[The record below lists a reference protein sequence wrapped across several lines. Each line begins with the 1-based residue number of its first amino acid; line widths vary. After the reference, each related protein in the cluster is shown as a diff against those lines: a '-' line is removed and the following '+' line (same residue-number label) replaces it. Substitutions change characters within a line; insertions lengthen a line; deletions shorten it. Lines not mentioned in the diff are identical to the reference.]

1 MNKFAKTLFAGA
13 LSSIAATAAAWGAA
27 VLAAEPTMP
36 EKPGVPNLGQVME
49 ASGIIFSGH
58 IDTSYT
64 SLSGSGAF
72 TSGTASRVFDT
83 ERDSFNLHQLDVT
96 AAALPPDGFGGL
108 VNVVA
113 GSDARVIAAAGT
125 TADDFD
131 ITQAYVHYATGP
143 FMAIAGKYATLAGA
157 EVIKA
162 PANTNLSR
170 SILFGYAI
178 PFTHT
183 GVRAY
188 FAPGGN
194 AAAPDGK
201 LLLIAGVNNG
211 WDVLRESQQAQATDG
226 STADGKTL
234 ELGLAVSPFEFMS
247 LAAAFYTGDESAGAA
262 ATGRRDLLDV
272 VATFNVTDS
281 LSLVLN
287 YDTAS
292 QEDALAGGGKAKW
305 DGLAAYVNYQLNDL
319 WRVAFRTEYFDDQ
332 DGFRT
337 GVVQTWKENTL
348 TLAYAP
354 NDNVELRGEV
364 RYDKSDV
371 ASFAQTSGAPEDNQ
385 SSVGVEAIYKF

>member
-1 MNKFAKTLFAGA
+1 MN
-13 LSSIAATAAAWGAA
+13 SIRRKQSAVAMAAALAASA
-27 VLAAEPTMP
+27 VLAQEPKMP
-36 EKPGVPNLGQVME
+36 EKPGVPTLGQIME
-49 ASGIIFSGH
+49 ASGVAFSGY

-64 SLSGSGAF
+64 YLSGTGAF
-72 TSGTASRVFDT
+72 TSGTPNRVFDN

-96 AAALPPDGFGGL
+96 ASLLPPAGFGGL

-131 ITQAYVHYATGP
+131 VTQAYAHYAAGSV
-143 FMAIAGKYATLAGA
+143 MAIAGKFVTLAGA

-162 PANTNLSR
+162 PANANLSR

-211 WDVLRESQQAQATDG
+211 WDVLRESQQTAAADG
-226 STADGKTL
+226 SIADGKTL
-234 ELGLAVSPFEFMS
+234 ELGVSISPIRALS
-247 LAAAFYTGDESAGAA
+247 LAASAYSGDESVGAV
-262 ATGRRDLLDV
+262 TSGRRDLLDV
-272 VATFNVTDS
+272 VATLN
-281 LSLVLN
+281 LSDALSFVLN
-287 YDTAS
+287 YDIAS
-292 QEDALAGGGKAKW
+292 QTDALVGGGKAKW
-305 DGLAAYVNYQLNDL
+305 GGSAAYVNYKLSDL
-319 WRVAFRTEYFDDQ
+319 WRLSLRGEYFDDQ

-337 GVVQTWKENTL
+337 GVAQRWKESAFTV
-348 TLAYAP
+348 AYTR
-354 NDNVELRGEV
+354 DNIELRGEV

-371 ASFAQTSGAPEDNQ
+371 ASFAQPGGPAENNQ
-385 SSVGVEAIYKF
+385 RSAGVEAIYKF